1 MASQTTDIAIWDYA
15 KQHDF
20 IIVTKDKDYRGFSI
34 WYGSP
39 PKVVLIGTGNCS
51 TRYVADLL
59 KAHFNDIQYLA
70 TNPCKDIL
78 EII

>member
-1 MASQTTDIAIWDYA
+1 
-15 KQHDF
+15 
-20 IIVTKDKDYRGFSI
+20 
-34 WYGSP
+34 
-39 PKVVLIGTGNCS
+39 VLIGTGNCS

-78 EII
+78 SSSKFTP